1 MKKALIILHQKRSI
15 PGDIGKKLIK
25 RGYELDIKRPCIG
38 CKLPNKLDDYS
49 LVVILGGPISVN
61 DNMDYINYEIE
72 WIDVVLKSEKP
83 FLGICLGAQ
92 ILTKYLGYKVEKNS
106 SHLSEIGFFSV
117 SPTKEGEEL
126 FKNQK
131 YFYQFHDEGFELPAG
146 SKLLAKGERFKNQA
160 FKYKNCYA
168 FQFHPE
174 VNFYL
179 HLRWLYFVFLK
190 NPKKLFVKGAQNI
203 FYQIYLRIKY
213 NKKISLWLDDFL
225 DNYLLKI

>member
-25 RGYELDIKRPCIG
+25 RGYELDIKRPCVG

-106 SHLSEIGFFSV
+106 SHLSEIGFFS
-117 SPTKEGEEL
+117 
-126 FKNQK
+126 
-131 YFYQFHDEGFELPAG
+131 QFCLAFRFIS
-146 SKLLAKGERFKNQA
+146 SKRNVCSSSILIA
-160 FKYKNCYA
+160 FA
-168 FQFHPE
+168 
-174 VNFYL
+174 
-179 HLRWLYFVFLK
+179 
-190 NPKKLFVKGAQNI
+190 
-203 FYQIYLRIKY
+203 
-213 NKKISLWLDDFL
+213 
-225 DNYLLKI
+225 